1 MQLAASPRNRNWSKP
16 CPPSFSCN
24 STRESHITRN
34 IQIFSQFSRVLLSR
48 RLVLSKINPFT
59 PRVFLYPDG
68 NRGNRMDYFS
78 QDFGFKLGGIVFWRI
93 SLRIFLCAKYFEKKN
108 DQVSQKWSESIRLFR
123 SFIHCYLSLTVV
135 THLCGYI
142 TIKSAISW
150 RKNYFLEHLAS
161 AIYFS
166 DTDG

>member
-68 NRGNRMDYFS
+68 NRENRMDFL

>member
-16 CPPSFSCN
+16 RPPSFSCN

-59 PRVFLYPDG
+59 PRIFYIL
-68 NRGNRMDYFS
+68 MET
-78 QDFGFKLGGIVFWRI
+78 GGTGWIFHKILDLNLEELFFEEYRCE
-93 SLRIFLCAKYFEKKN
+93 FLCAKYFEKKN

-123 SFIHCYLSLTVV
+123 SFIHCCLSLTVV